1 MVRLF
6 DNTLRDGGN
15 VVGHGFPT
23 LPTVR
28 GSCVYN
34 SANVEEANTVTFTTK
49 AAESENYSLPVLTVT
64 HGASITK
71 ATPSYTV
78 PTGLTAKYGQTLA
91 NITLPKQLRLRVV
104 TN

>member
-1 MVRLF
+1 MIELSHVTKTF
-6 DNTLRDGGN
+6 GGA
-15 VVGHGFPT
+15 T
-23 LPTVR
+23 RALDDLT
-28 GSCVYN
+28 
-34 SANVEEANTVTFTTK
+34 
-49 AAESENYSLPVLTVT
+49 LTVPQ
-64 HGASITK
+64 GASITT

>member
-1 MVRLF
+1 MNAG
-6 DNTLRDGGN
+6 D
-15 VVGHGFPT
+15 T

-78 PTGLTAKYGQTLA
+78 PTGLTAKYGPTLA

>member
-1 MVRLF
+1 MNAG
-6 DNTLRDGGN
+6 D
-15 VVGHGFPT
+15 T

-104 TN
+104 TNSTKVAYNICYTQLLLF